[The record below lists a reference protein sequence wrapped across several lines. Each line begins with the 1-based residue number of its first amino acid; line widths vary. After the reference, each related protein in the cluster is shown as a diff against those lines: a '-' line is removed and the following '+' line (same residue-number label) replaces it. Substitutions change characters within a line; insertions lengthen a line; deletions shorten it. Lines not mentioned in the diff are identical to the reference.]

1 MAIEKLN
8 LPAARKM
15 ARLTQ
20 EQLAEKC
27 GVAKETVSAWER
39 GISYPNV
46 KNVVKI
52 CKVLNLD
59 FDEIDFFA

>member
-20 EQLAEKC
+20 GQLAEKC